1 MRKLSKNTFLT
12 YLCGYKTTFCGN
24 IHNKTEDYIIG
35 KLDGLKIAEGI
46 ILEKREAEL
55 HSSYVEFTGGSR
67 LYFDQNGKYSFY
79 HHTGKS
85 GLEFLLCKLDTVLS
99 DGEPWITWTI
109 YIVYHGEG

>member
-1 MRKLSKNTFLT
+1 MEKITKKEFISK
-12 YLCGYKTTFCGN
+12 LCGHKTTLCGN
-24 IHNKTEDYIIG
+24 VRNKPEAFIIG

-109 YIVYHGEG
+109 YLVYHGEV